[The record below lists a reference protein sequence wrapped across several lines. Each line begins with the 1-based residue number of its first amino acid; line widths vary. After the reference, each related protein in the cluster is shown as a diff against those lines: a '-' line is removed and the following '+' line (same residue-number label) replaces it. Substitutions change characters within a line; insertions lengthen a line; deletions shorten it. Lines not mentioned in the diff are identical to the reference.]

1 LEVYEGCAAYFVTFA
16 VSQRRP
22 AFKVREIVEQCLS
35 VLRSFADEQH
45 MQVLAYCFMPDH
57 VHLLLTAGEKA
68 NLSSFMRTF
77 KQRTGYHCRKLLGWD
92 GPFWQKSYYDH
103 VLRREERL
111 EAVAAY
117 IWANPARAGLVEDA
131 DDYPFAGSLVAGIRP
146 ASAKWEDVEG

>member
-16 VSQRRP
+16 VSQRRA
-22 AFKVREIVEQCLS
+22 AFATQEIVEQCLS
-35 VLRSFADEQH
+35 VLRSSADEQH

-77 KQRTGYHCRKLLGWD
+77 KQRSGYHCRKLLGWD

-131 DDYPFAGSLVAGIRP
+131 DDYPFSGSLVAVTEAVIPWRG
-146 ASAKWEDVEG
+146 DVEG